1 MKKVIG
7 VFLLSAFLATAQA
20 QNIAVVNGKSI
31 PKAWVDALLESVQRG
46 GGNQALPP
54 DAEKRAREIL
64 VRNEILSQAAEKSA
78 VLKSDE
84 YKIQMELAKRNILA
98 SLFISDFQKTLKIS
112 DAEIKKEYDKIR
124 TEAGSGVEYKARHIL
139 VKDENQAKKIL
150 AALKKG
156 KSFEELAKKE
166 SQDKGSA
173 QNGGDLGWSTPD
185 NYVPE
190 FSKALQ
196 GLKKGEMTKEAVKSQ
211 FGYHIIRLEDTRE
224 NKFPEL
230 EAVKSRIEEKI
241 RHDKTAEFIESKV
254 KAAKVE

>member
-1 MKKVIG
+1 MKKMIG
-7 VFLLSAFLATAQA
+7 VFLLSAFFATAQA
-20 QNIAVVNGKSI
+20 QNIAVVNGKPI
-31 PKAWVDALLESVQRG
+31 PKAWVDSLLESVQRG

-54 DAEKRAREIL
+54 DAPKRAREI
-64 VRNEILSQAAEKSA
+64 VIRNEVLFQGAEKSP
-78 VLKSDE
+78 VMKSDE
-84 YKIQMELAKRNILA
+84 YKIQMKLAERNIVA
-98 SLFISDFQKTLKIS
+98 SLFISDFQKNLQIS
-112 DAEIKKEYDKIR
+112 DADIKKEYDKIR
-124 TEAGSGVEYKARHIL
+124 AEAGSGMEYKARHIL
-139 VKDENQAKKIL
+139 VKDAAQAQKVL
-150 AALKKG
+150 AALKKR
-156 KSFEELAKKE
+156 KSFEDLAKKE

-196 GLKKGEMTKEAVKSQ
+196 GLKKGETTQEAVKTQ

-230 EAVKSRIEEKI
+230 ETLKSRIEEKL

-254 KAAKVE
+254 KAAKIE